1 MQGAN
6 SMNKKQFLNTYKK
19 INSLNKAKGVEPE
32 KPSLY
37 KTAHDEK
44 LIKDFHFAQFQKN
57 RDQLQDNSDF
67 KALIDKDEWNEED
80 VQALLKTL
88 K

>member
-1 MQGAN
+1 
-6 SMNKKQFLNTYKK
+6 MNKKQFLNTYKK
-19 INSLNKAKGVEPE
+19 IGALHKKQENEVE

-37 KTAHDEK
+37 KTEHDEK

-57 RDQLQDNSDF
+57 RDQLQDNPDF
-67 KALIDKDEWNEED
+67 KALTDKDEWTEED
-80 VQALLKTL
+80 VQTLLKTL